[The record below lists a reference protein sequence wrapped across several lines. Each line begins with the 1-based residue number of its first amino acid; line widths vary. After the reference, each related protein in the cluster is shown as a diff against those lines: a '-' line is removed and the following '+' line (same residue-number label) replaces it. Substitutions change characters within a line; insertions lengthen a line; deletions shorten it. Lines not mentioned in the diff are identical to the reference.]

1 MSHNVAKHCMR
12 LPDPGESE
20 ASAASTSV
28 LNSVLNCVQLLLF
41 LHLCFD
47 LSACWRHF
55 LLFLSTHNA
64 VPRYDQ
70 LKKKSAD
77 WGFFKMDVRVCK
89 NLYDLAAFAGLDT
102 VAATGNA
109 SAANTHRHTFTSGQ
123 SEPIF
128 LWASIQK
135 WMEVNHFSPPSA
147 SWELAGR
154 SSPPLPLNHS
164 GAGSALGPH
173 HGKPA
178 SPNLSLHSDTRARS
192 CWILI

>member
-1 MSHNVAKHCMR
+1 MSHNAAKHCMR

-20 ASAASTSV
+20 ASAASRSV
-28 LNSVLNCVQLLLF
+28 LNSVLSCVQLLLF
-41 LHLCFD
+41 LCFD

-77 WGFFKMDVRVCK
+77 WGFFLRWMWECVRTSVTW
-89 NLYDLAAFAGLDT
+89 LLFTGLDT

-109 SAANTHRHTFTSGQ
+109 SASAANTHKHTLISGQ

-135 WMEVNHFSPPSA
+135 WMEVNHFCPPSA
-147 SWELAGR
+147 SWELQGAVH
-154 SSPPLPLNHS
+154 LPCH
-164 GAGSALGPH
+164 
-173 HGKPA
+173 
-178 SPNLSLHSDTRARS
+178 
-192 CWILI
+192 